1 MGRLD
6 YANGDYYEGQWEL
19 DRRHGWGKFFSNSTG
34 HTYEGYWK
42 NGLKVIFSTFL
53 FLFLLINLIVIG
65 IYFRMV
71 LEHYIFL
78 VVIPFPENGIVV

>member
-19 DRRHGWGKFFSNSTG
+19 DRRHGKYINSLLSLPRNTSFFIGWGKFFSNATG

-42 NGLKVIFSTFL
+42 NGLKVS
-53 FLFLLINLIVIG
+53 LLL
-65 IYFRMV
+65 
-71 LEHYIFL
+71 L
-78 VVIPFPENGIVV
+78 